1 MKKIKLK
8 KIWITLIL
16 CVFSIIYVPNN
27 TFAEDPENDLDVDWF
42 YIIKEVEDIDKLDD
56 AIKNV
61 WATWWKVMET
71 YNATANDLKTSEQI
85 ATWIMNRDTLINYL
99 VYIVQFASQLW
110 LLVWWWFIMYAWYK
124 YMLSIFNNWWKAP
137 SSTIKNAIIG
147 VIIVIF
153 SYAIMKT
160 LTSLIWIS

>member
-124 YMLSIFNNWWKAP
+124 YMLSIFNNWWAP

>member
-1 MKKIKLK
+1 MEKIKLK
-8 KIWITLIL
+8 KIWITLIFCL
-16 CVFSIIYVPNN
+16 FSIIYVPNN

-42 YIIKEVEDIDKLDD
+42 YIIKEVEDIGKLDD
-56 AIKNV
+56 AIKKV

-71 YNATANDLKTSEQI
+71 YNATASSLKTSEQI

-110 LLVWWWFIMYAWYK
+110 LLIWWWFIMYAWYK
-124 YMLSIFNNWWKAP
+124 YMLSVFDWWKAP